1 MEEGILINKGSAR
14 MAQANKTQ
22 RKQVLWLCIAFVV
35 LLIIVVAWYAYSYS
49 NTPTEAVPVQT
60 ASSTGALTG
69 VVVSTTTSNTNSASL
84 YPPPSLGEEQG
95 IVAIEGQTIY
105 TDLAQNTAQQ
115 ELGLGNRPS
124 LGAHQGMLFIFPTD
138 DIHEF
143 WMKDM
148 SFSIDMV
155 WMSADGTIIYIQP
168 NVAPSTYPDA
178 FGPNEVSRY
187 VLELPANF
195 AANNGIKVGD
205 KATLP

>member
-1 MEEGILINKGSAR
+1 MS
-14 MAQANKTQ
+14 QANKKQ
-22 RKQVLWLCIAFVV
+22 RTQVLWLCIAFVV
-35 LLIIVVAWYAYSYS
+35 LLIIVIAWYAYSYS
-49 NTPTEAVPVQT
+49 NNSMSAMPVSSAT
-60 ASSTGALTG
+60 STGSLTG
-69 VVVSTTTSNTNSASL
+69 VVVATTTISSTSSPSP
-84 YPPPSLGEEQG
+84 YPPPSLGEQQG
-95 IVAIEGQTIY
+95 IVSIDGQTIY
-105 TDLAQNTAQQ
+105 TDLAQNPAQQ
-115 ELGLGNRPS
+115 ELGLGNRAS
-124 LGAHQGMLFIFPTD
+124 LGAHQGMLFIFPTN

-178 FGPNEVSRY
+178 FGPTQVSRY

-205 KATLP
+205 KAVLP